1 MKAIVYEEFGLLGV
15 LKFVE
20 MTMLTPLGKKYG

>member
-1 MKAIVYEEFGLLGV
+1 MKEIVHEEIGPLGV

-20 MTMLTPLGKKYG
+20 MTMLKSLGKKYV